1 MLALKHQAF
10 LAEMQRRGQPQPDGL
25 AQCFQLLSLA
35 SAIDQDCA
43 HRLAPLGLS
52 EGRFVLLFLLQGAE
66 TPLSP
71 HQLAERA
78 GVTRATITGLL
89 DGLQRDGLLDRH
101 VDPDDRRRVNVC
113 LTAAG
118 EALALSLFDQH
129 TQWIRSLFA
138 DLGDDERAL
147 LSGMLCRIWA
157 RTDAGQAA

>member
-10 LAEMQRRGQPQPDGL
+10 LAEMQRRGQPEPDGL

-43 HRLAPLGLS
+43 QRLAPLGLS

-66 TPLSP
+66 APLSP

-78 GVTRATITGLL
+78 GVTRATVTGLL
-89 DGLQRDGLLDRH
+89 DGLERDRLLERH
-101 VDPDDRRRVNVC
+101 ADPDDKRRINVR
-113 LTAAG
+113 LTTAG
-118 EALALSLFDQH
+118 EALALTLFDQH
-129 TQWIRSLFA
+129 TQWIRDLFA
-138 DLGDDERAL
+138 DLNEAERTL

-157 RTDAGQAA
+157 RTDAGRTA